1 MTRPTSRR
9 VLDARMRRCLAG
21 VAISGAVLAVGALAV
36 ANLWSGFSVAVG
48 AAVATANL
56 WVLARIVHA
65 LLPNDAAGARA
76 QSRAGWALVAALK
89 MVGLVGVVWLL
100 MRHGVVS
107 PVPMMVGLGALPI
120 GIAIGSLVSDRT
132 AEDAV
137 PGDERP

>member
-1 MTRPTSRR
+1 
-9 VLDARMRRCLAG
+9 MRRCLAG

-76 QSRAGWALVAALK
+76 QSRAGWSLVAALK

-132 AEDAV
+132 AEVAA
-137 PGDERP
+137 PGDDRP